1 MNIDSLAWEKM
12 NGLIPAIVQDAFDGR
27 VLMQGY
33 MNKDA
38 LKVTLESGQVTF
50 WSRSRQQLWTKGET
64 SRHYLD
70 LVDIHPDCDSDSL
83 LIRAR
88 QEGPTCHLGLD
99 TCFDTEARVIPE
111 LAFLADL
118 ERVIIQ
124 RDKERPVDSYT
135 TKLLEAGIKRIAQKV
150 GEEGVE
156 TALAAAVG
164 DDEELLNESADLI
177 YHLLVLL
184 RSRKLELGSLVEVLK
199 IRHGVE

>member
-1 MNIDSLAWEKM
+1 MKIDDLAWKKM

-64 SRHYLD
+64 SRNYLD
-70 LVDIHPDCDSDSL
+70 LVDVHPDCDSDSL

-99 TCFDTEARVIPE
+99 TCFDTEARVTPE
-111 LAFLADL
+111 LAFLSDL
-118 ERVIIQ
+118 EQVIAQ
-124 RDKERPVDSYT
+124 RDEERPEGSYT
-135 TKLLEAGIKRIAQKV
+135 TSLLEAGIKRIAQKV

-156 TALAAAVG
+156 TALAAAAG
-164 DDEELLNESADLI
+164 EDEEVLNESADLL

-184 RSRKLELGSLVEVLK
+184 RSRQLELGSLVEVLK
-199 IRHGVE
+199 VRHGA

>member
-1 MNIDSLAWEKM
+1 MNIDDLAWGKM
-12 NGLIPAIVQDAFDGR
+12 DGLIPAIVQDAFDGR

-50 WSRSRQQLWTKGET
+50 WSRSRLQLWTKGET
-64 SRHYLD
+64 SGHYLG
-70 LVDIHPDCDSDSL
+70 LVDIHPDCDSDCL

-99 TCFDTEARVIPE
+99 TCFDAEAKVIPE
-111 LAFLADL
+111 LAFLAKL
-118 ERVIIQ
+118 ERVIEK
-124 RDKERPVDSYT
+124 RDAERPAGSYT
-135 TKLLEAGIKRIAQKV
+135 TSLLESGIKRIAQKV

-156 TALAAAVG
+156 TALAAVAG
-164 DDEELLNESADLI
+164 ADEELLNESADLI

-199 IRHGVE
+199 VRHGG

>member
-1 MNIDSLAWEKM
+1 MNIDKLAWEKM

-150 GEEGVE
+150 GEDGVE
-156 TALAAAVG
+156 TALAAATG

-177 YHLLVLL
+177 YHLFVLL

-199 IRHGVE
+199 IRHGA